1 MRTVMLLVWAAVSAG
16 YGITLKSEQ
25 FEIVLSKPEFGIQI
39 LNENGSLLKETL
51 GPLLLT
57 TVTGQDVELKD
68 KLWWQKTNGTQEPWK
83 RLSHVKSAV
92 STGDTV
98 FLEIAES
105 ESSPVEAELTAYF
118 ITPGIFRCEIRAM
131 EEDINRTQIR
141 FVDSPE
147 DLYYGMGQRFF
158 TSEHKGTKVR
168 VWAEE
173 KAMFL
178 TEERKDRTYYPVPF
192 YFDPKGYGFLLDSPY
207 YSLFDFNSPNPL
219 DWDQALKLTV
229 RDNELH
235 FNVYSGDTPL
245 EILESF
251 TAHTG
256 RITHIPPP
264 WVFAPW
270 QAVRQG
276 FGDQTGDAQAR
287 AYALA
292 DTLRKYK
299 IPTGAIWSEDWYWG
313 DMLQEAWKVDRKAYP
328 DYAKMIDD
336 MNRRGYKYLGYFFPM
351 ISPVQK
357 QYAHA
362 KANDYL
368 VKNPNGEPYV
378 WPMTSGIA
386 DYEVSYIDVTNPEAV
401 EWFTQSFLKPAVE
414 DYGVS
419 GWMHDFGE
427 YTPPDA
433 VFFNGKTGD
442 EMHNLYST
450 QWIEIAREYMDRAK
464 PDGDYILFPRSGY
477 IGTQSIAEMMVT
489 GDHAPNW
496 EPGDGLPASIPAMLS
511 RGLSGASPIGGTDIA
526 AYFCLAG
533 ELAATG
539 KQLFMRWVE
548 LGALQPVMRHHKGL
562 IHCDHW
568 DFLKDHETLLHY
580 RKYARLHTYLFP
592 YLYTLVHEARDKG
605 HPIMRHLV
613 LQYPSDKEAQK
624 SDYEYLLGDRLL
636 TAPVLEP
643 DITTWDVYFP
653 EGRWVHYWSE
663 TVYEGPA
670 THAVPAP
677 VGEVPLFVA
686 AGKILPMFTGEIETL
701 VKEDR
706 EDLHGWDEANSA
718 MDVRFFGDGFDS
730 LTLWDGTHIEMR
742 KSGDTCECTV
752 TGDTVGRTYNWV
764 DCETVNAG
772 AISRT
777 KGMTSAVTIRV
788 TEAGLRIMNPGGN
801 ELTVSLY
808 SLNGKRIVQREL
820 LSTQRSATIPRG
832 NSGRQ
837 MMLLTA
843 ESVRGDR
850 VVRRISW

>member
-1 MRTVMLLVWAAVSAG
+1 MRVAIFLLYAISTC
-16 YGITLKSEQ
+16 YGATLKTEHL
-25 FEIVLSKPEFGIQI
+25 EIVFTQPEFHIQI
-39 LNENGSLLKETL
+39 LNGHGSLLKETL

-57 TVTGQDVELKD
+57 TVTGQEVELKD
-68 KLWWQKTNGTQEPWK
+68 KLWWQKTNGTQQPWK
-83 RLSHVKSAV
+83 RLSHVQSEKSV
-92 STGDTV
+92 GDTV
-98 FLEIAES
+98 FLELSES
-105 ESSPVEAELTAYF
+105 ESAPALATIRAFF
-118 ITPGIFRCEIRAM
+118 ITPTIFRCEIDSKA
-131 EEDINRTQIR
+131 DGINRTQIR
-141 FVDSPE
+141 LADSPE

-178 TEERKDRTYYPVPF
+178 TGERKDRTYYPVPF

-207 YSLFDFNSPNPL
+207 YSEFDFNSPNAL

-229 RDNELH
+229 RDDDLH
-235 FNVYSGDTPL
+235 FNVYAGETPL
-245 EILESF
+245 EILENF

-270 QAVRQG
+270 QAIRQG
-276 FGDQTGDAQAR
+276 FGDQTGGAQSR

-328 DYAKMIDD
+328 NYATMIDN
-336 MNRRGYKYLGYFFPM
+336 MNKRGYKYLGYFFPM
-351 ISPVQK
+351 ISPVQA

-368 VKNPNGEPYV
+368 VKDPEGEPYV

-401 EWFTQSFLKPAVE
+401 EWFTESFLKPAVE
-414 DYGVS
+414 EYGVS

-433 VFFNGKTGD
+433 IFHNGKTGD
-442 EMHNLYST
+442 EMHNRYST
-450 QWIEIAREYMDRAK
+450 QWIKIAREYLDRAK

-496 EPGDGLPASIPAMLS
+496 EKGDGLPASIPAMLS

-539 KQLFMRWVE
+539 KELFMRWVE

-562 IHCDHW
+562 VHCDHW
-568 DFLKDHETLLHY
+568 DFIKDHETLLHY

-613 LQYPSDKEAQK
+613 LQYPSDKQARE

-636 TAPVLEP
+636 AAPVLEP
-643 DITTWDVYFP
+643 GANTWEVYFP
-653 EGRWVHYWSE
+653 EGRWIHYWSE
-663 TVYEGPA
+663 NTYEGPG
-670 THAVPAP
+670 THTVPAP
-677 VGEVPLFVA
+677 LGEAPLFVA
-686 AGKILPMFTGEIETL
+686 EGKLLPMYTGEIETL

-706 EDLHGWDEANSA
+706 EDLHGWDEANSV
-718 MDVRFFGDGFDS
+718 MDVRFFGDGYDS
-730 LTLWDGTHIEMR
+730 LTLWDGTHIEVR
-742 KSGDTCECTV
+742 RYGDSCDCSV
-752 TGDTVGRTYNWV
+752 SGDTVGRTYNWV
-764 DCETVNAG
+764 DCEKVNVGVNSSSMSSMRMA
-772 AISRT
+772 S
-777 KGMTSAVTIRV
+777 IRV
-788 TEAGLRIMNPGGN
+788 TDAGLLVLNPTGH
-801 ELTVSLY
+801 ELTISVY
-808 SLNGKRIVQREL
+808 GLNGKRIVRQR
-820 LSTQRSATIPRG
+820 LSPNDHTTMIRREH
-832 NSGRQ
+832 SGKQ
-837 MMLLTA
+837 MMLLKT
-843 ESVRGDR
+843 ESGQNDAIVRKLA
-850 VVRRISW
+850 W